1 MTYPVVPVVPTGQ
14 FNIVSMPTIT
24 KIVNIKAQAIT
35 AGTAVD
41 VYTPTTGKKFNIIA
55 YDLGVSAAGAV
66 ILEDGAAGSSAEIL
80 RTGTMASGSGHVV
93 PLGSLGAGVASGTAN
108 NHIYMDVTA
117 SATVNG
123 WIGISEL

>member
-14 FNIVSMPTIT
+14 FNIISMPTIT
-24 KIVNIKAQAIT
+24 KIVNVKAQAIT

-55 YDLGVSAAGAV
+55 YSLGVSAAGA
-66 ILEDGAAGSSAEIL
+66 ILFEDGSGGGSAEIL
-80 RTGTMASGSGHVV
+80 RTAPAAANAGTTVN
-93 PLGSLGAGVASGTAN
+93 LGSLGAGVPSGTAN
-108 NHIYMDVTA
+108 NHIYIDVTA

>member
-1 MTYPVVPVVPTGQ
+1 MPYPVQPDTPTLALAAL
-14 FNIVSMPTIT
+14 PTIT

-41 VYTPTTGKKFNIIA
+41 VYTPTTGKKFNILA
-55 YDLGVSAAGAV
+55 YHLGVSAAGA
-66 ILEDGAAGSSAEIL
+66 IIFEDGSAGSSAEIL
-80 RTGTMASGSGHVV
+80 RTAPMAINTGVVV
-93 PLGSLGAGVASGTAN
+93 PNGSLGAGVASGTAN

-123 WIGISEL
+123 WIAISEL